1 MILQTLWAQKKNYSF
16 AFWGKSEFEV
26 WPMVVAPNKLLTG
39 LSVPS
44 NQWKHDT
51 NCAMKGLGQL
61 YDLLVSR
68 KCDDKQR
75 V

>member
-1 MILQTLWAQKKNYSF
+1 
-16 AFWGKSEFEV
+16 
-26 WPMVVAPNKLLTG
+26 MVTVPNELLTG

-44 NQWKHDT
+44 NKWKHDT

-68 KCDDKQR
+68 QYDDKQR

>member
-1 MILQTLWAQKKNYSF
+1 
-16 AFWGKSEFEV
+16 
-26 WPMVVAPNKLLTG
+26 MVTAPNELLTG

-51 NCAMKGLGQL
+51 NCAMKGIGQL